1 MRRRG
6 FGYYRNLYL
15 AFLRSSFVREA
26 EFRANF
32 WAKVFVNFIWMSFF
46 VITLKMVY
54 RHTESIAGWTEGEAM
69 LLSTTCYVLDAIIG
83 TLFWFGLS
91 ELPTLVRQ
99 GTLDFV
105 LFKPVDSLFW
115 ISLRRINL
123 DHLGGLVGAGA
134 LGIYSLS
141 LLHQIPSLPQFLL
154 YLVMVACGVL
164 IYYSFHVMMMTTS
177 IWFVRV
183 ENLWVLTDVFVQIG
197 RFPTDIFDAI
207 LRRVFMYVIPIA
219 FLATIPSK
227 ALLGKTDLS
236 FLGFAVLWAVGFF
249 VASRLFWRFAL
260 RSYTSASS

>member
-1 MRRRG
+1 MKKRG
-6 FGYYRNLYL
+6 LGYYWRLYT
-15 AFLRSSFVREA
+15 AFVRSSFVREA

-32 WAKVFVNFIWMSFF
+32 WAKVLVNFIWMSFF

-54 RHTESIAGWTEGEAM
+54 AHTETIAGWTEGEAM

-105 LFKPVDSLFW
+105 LFKPVNSLFW
-115 ISLRRINL
+115 VSLRRISL
-123 DHLGGLVGAGA
+123 DHLGGLVGAGV
-134 LGIYSLS
+134 LGLYSLS
-141 LLHQIPSLPQFLL
+141 LLHQIPGLPYFLL
-154 YLVMVACGVL
+154 YFVMVGCGVL
-164 IYYSFHVMMMTTS
+164 IYYSFHVMMMTLS

-197 RFPTDIFDAI
+197 RFPTDIFDTI
-207 LRRVFMYVIPIA
+207 LRRVFMYIIPIA

-236 FLGFAVLWAVGFF
+236 FLSFAILWALGFF
-249 VASRLFWRFAL
+249 IASQLFWRFAL